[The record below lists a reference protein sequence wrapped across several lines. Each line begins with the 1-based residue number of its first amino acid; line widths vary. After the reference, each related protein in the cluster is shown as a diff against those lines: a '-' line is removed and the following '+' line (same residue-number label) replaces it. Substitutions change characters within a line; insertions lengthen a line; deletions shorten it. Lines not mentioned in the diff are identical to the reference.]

1 MDVRTLAGWAVIVIY
16 HFLLEGNTKYFLV
29 LHPSSFLEVSPTY
42 HKVYI
47 VSLHATISIHNTI
60 FLHNGR
66 PDNYPSGT

>member
-16 HFLLEGNTKYFLV
+16 HFLLEGSTNYFLV
-29 LHPSSFLEVSPTY
+29 LHPSSFQKVSHTY

-47 VSLHATISIHNTI
+47 VSLHTTISIHNTT